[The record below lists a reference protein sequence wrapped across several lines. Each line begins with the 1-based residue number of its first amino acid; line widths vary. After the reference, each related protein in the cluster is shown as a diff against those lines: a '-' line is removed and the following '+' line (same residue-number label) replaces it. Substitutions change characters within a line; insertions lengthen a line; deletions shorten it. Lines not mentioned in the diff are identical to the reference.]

1 VVHEANRYRELR
13 SPGGSGAGILLLL
26 ASGVIRN
33 ACGYFERLA
42 KSPKGMSWR
51 TRGVRRLKQ
60 MITDLSLDNLSRSL
74 AER

>member
-1 VVHEANRYRELR
+1 
-13 SPGGSGAGILLLL
+13 
-26 ASGVIRN
+26 
-33 ACGYFERLA
+33 
-42 KSPKGMSWR
+42 MSWR